1 MARALSL
8 LGSGV
13 STEQTAAALGV
24 TPSAISQLLADQ
36 EFADQVA
43 HLRYENLQSHNRRD
57 DKYNDLEDDL
67 LKKLKENL
75 SLIMRPEQ
83 IMRAL
88 AMVNNAKRRGQ
99 SAPEQVSESATI
111 LTLVLPTQIVQKFET
126 NANNQVISTGE
137 QSLHTMPSSTLLK
150 HIETT
155 AAAEEKERQLPTP
168 ASPEDIDSEQQVE
181 VTS

>member
-126 NANNQVISTGE
+126 NANNQVISTG
-137 QSLHTMPSSTLLK
+137 P
-150 HIETT
+150 
-155 AAAEEKERQLPTP
+155 
-168 ASPEDIDSEQQVE
+168 
-181 VTS
+181 